1 MRGDRREPASGQA
14 AAGADVLLRSW
25 RFTDA
30 YGRELTV
37 GAVRW
42 HYARL
47 GRGPAVLWLT
57 GGLRR
62 AALGAVSLE
71 RLAAA
76 HTVVA
81 PDYPPVTSF
90 AAMDAGLCAIL
101 AAEGIDRCDL
111 VGQSYGGMLAQ
122 AFLAAHPERIRRLV
136 LSSSGP
142 ADYGR
147 RWLPVLA
154 LLIGVVRVLPRPLLT
169 RLLVRALR
177 GLLSSERSP
186 RGAGAAILRRTLG
199 HDLTRADVVSHFA
212 VAADVARRLLVRPDR
227 FAGWHGDVAVLRAEN
242 DRTQG
247 ARDIPRLQRLLGRP
261 VRVISMGSAGHAA
274 VLLEPDRYTQWL
286 EQALG

>member
-1 MRGDRREPASGQA
+1 
-14 AAGADVLLRSW
+14 
-25 RFTDA
+25 
-30 YGRELTV
+30 
-37 GAVRW
+37 
-42 HYARL
+42 
-47 GRGPAVLWLT
+47 VLWLT

-62 AALGAVSLE
+62 AALGAASLE

-90 AAMDAGLCAIL
+90 AEMDAGLCAIL
-101 AAEGIDRCDL
+101 AAEGIDRCDV

-154 LLIGVVRVLPRPLLT
+154 LVIAVVRVLPRPLLT
-169 RLLVRALR
+169 RLLVRALS

-186 RGAGAAILRRTLG
+186 RGEGAAILRRTLG
-199 HDLTRADVVSHFA
+199 HDLARADVVSHFA
-212 VAADVARRLLVRPDR
+212 VAADVARRGLVRPGR
-227 FAGWHGDVAVLRAEN
+227 FAGWQGDVAVLRAEN
-242 DRTQG
+242 DPTQG
-247 ARDIPRLQRLLGRP
+247 ARDVPRLQRLLGRP
-261 VRVISMGSAGHAA
+261 PRVISMGPAGHAA